1 VRDFYA
7 EHGGR
12 ALRPFSD
19 ERSKNEEYRTIAV
32 NMSSLAIASP
42 DLTILLDLEGIIQ
55 KATLSDTIPDQG
67 LNGWVGMPWF
77 ETVGEV
83 AGDKVRRIV
92 EDARRSGVS
101 AFRQITQR
109 FPSGVELPMEFTT
122 VRLGGKAGM
131 IAIGRNLQAVGELQS
146 RLIAAQHAR
155 EQDYWKLREVE
166 TRYRL
171 LFDASHEAVLL
182 LTTDSLRVLEANP
195 AAIRALGLAPGW
207 EFTPEI
213 AQQDVDAFQSMLARV
228 REQGRAPGILLH
240 LGPVR
245 AGWMVRAS
253 MMTTES
259 GQVFLLQ
266 IAPFGAVLPGETH
279 GELGN
284 IEALIERLPDAFVVM
299 DGSGVIR
306 RANGAFLDL
315 VQVGA
320 EGAVTGENLARWVG
334 TAGADVPGLLANI
347 QRHRVVRL
355 LATKV
360 QGELGGETDVEVSA
374 AGSSDNRP
382 RLIGAMIRDVGRRL
396 PPPGDDK
403 QLAFEL
409 AALSGRIGD
418 TPLLQLVRDTTGV
431 VERHYIEEALVR
443 ADGNRTAAA
452 EILGLSRQSLYVKL
466 ARYGLDGSGSLLADR
481 SE

>member
-1 VRDFYA
+1 MA
-7 EHGGR
+7 EIQAEKPAE
-12 ALRPFSD
+12 ALRAAVD
-19 ERSKNEEYRTIAV
+19 GRSKSDDPRNSASH
-32 NMSSLAIASP
+32 MSSLAIASP
-42 DLTILLDLEGIIQ
+42 DLTILLDLDGVIQ
-55 KATLSDTIPDQG
+55 KATLSDAIPDQG
-67 LNGWVGMPWF
+67 LNDWVGRPWF
-77 ETVGEV
+77 ETVGDV

-109 FPSGVELPMEFTT
+109 FPSGVELPMEYTT
-122 VRLGGKAGM
+122 VRLGGKAGL

-207 EFTPEI
+207 EFVPEI
-213 AQQDVDAFQSMLARV
+213 SPADLEAFQTMLVRV
-228 REQGRAPGILLH
+228 RDLGRAPGILVH
-240 LGPVR
+240 LGPGR
-245 AGWMVRAS
+245 TAWMVRAS
-253 MMTTES
+253 LMNAER

-266 IAPFGAVLPGETH
+266 IAPFGVAKLAETPSDAVSF
-279 GELGN
+279 
-284 IEALIERLPDAFVVM
+284 EALIERLPDAFVVM
-299 DGSGVIR
+299 DQSGIIL

-320 EGAVTGENLARWVG
+320 EGAVIGENLGRWVG
-334 TAGADVPGLLANI
+334 VAGADVPGLLASI

-355 LATKV
+355 LATRV
-360 QGELGGETDVEVSA
+360 QGELGGDSDVEVSA

-382 RLIGAMIRDVGRRL
+382 RLIGALIRDVGRRL
-396 PPPGDDK
+396 SLSGEEK
-403 QLAFEL
+403 KLASEL
-409 AALSGRIGD
+409 AALSGKIGD

-431 VERHYIEEALVR
+431 VERHYIEEALRR
-443 ADGNRTAAA
+443 AEGNRTAAA

-466 ARYGLDGSGSLLADR
+466 ARYGLDISGGMPGVR
-481 SE
+481 SV

>member
-1 VRDFYA
+1 M
-7 EHGGR
+7 
-12 ALRPFSD
+12 ALRHNTGGA
-19 ERSKNEEYRTIAV
+19 SKTPDDRTFAP

-42 DLTILLDLEGIIQ
+42 DLTLLLDLDGIIQ
-55 KATLSDTIPDQG
+55 KATLSDAIPDQG
-67 LNGWVGMPWF
+67 LADWVGRPWP

-83 AGDKVRRIV
+83 AGEKVRRIV
-92 EDARRSGVS
+92 EDCRRSGVS

-146 RLIAAQHAR
+146 RLIAAQAAR

-182 LTTDSLRVLEANP
+182 LTTDTLRVLEANP

-213 AQQDVDAFQSMLARV
+213 APADFETFQAMLARV
-228 REQGRAPGILLH
+228 RDQGRAPGILVH
-240 LGPVR
+240 LGPSR

-253 MMTTES
+253 LMSTEA
-259 GQVFLLQ
+259 GQVYLLQ
-266 IAPFGAVLPGETH
+266 IAPFGTVQPGEPAA
-279 GELGN
+279 GALPV
-284 IEALIERLPDAFVVM
+284 EALIERLPDAFVVM
-299 DGSGVIR
+299 DQSGSIR

-320 EGAVTGENLARWVG
+320 EGAVIGENLGRWLG
-334 TAGADVPGLLANI
+334 TSGADMQGLLANI

-355 LATKV
+355 LAARI
-360 QGELGGETDVEVSA
+360 QGELGAITEVEVSA

-382 RLIGAMIRDVGRRL
+382 RLIAALIRDVGRRL
-396 PPPGDDK
+396 AVVGEEK
-403 QLAFEL
+403 KLAADL

-431 VERHYIEEALVR
+431 VERHYIEAALQR

-466 ARYGLDGSGSLLADR
+466 ARYGLDGSGGLLPDR